1 MKQLSLTTIQKSDL
15 YQSVRRHLSITA
27 HAMMHFDAVTV

>member
-1 MKQLSLTTIQKSDL
+1 MKQLSLTTMQKSDL

-27 HAMMHFDAVTV
+27 HTMMNVDAITV